1 MGQTSEGVEE
11 YKVPHHVA
19 VILDGNG
26 RWAKARHMPRNL
38 GHKAGATT
46 LEQIL
51 EDAWDLGI
59 KVFTVYA
66 FSTENWKRSMEE
78 VNYIMSLPKIFFSR
92 YIQELM
98 DNNVRIMII
107 GDRSKIPAE
116 TMSVIDDAINTT
128 KDNTGII
135 LNFAFNYGAR
145 DEIVKAAKAFALDY
159 KEGKVE
165 DLDEESFSKYLY
177 TKDLPE
183 VDLLIRTGSEMR
195 LSNFLLY
202 QLAYSEF
209 VVIDTLWPDFSSDV
223 LDQCIEEYSN
233 RKRNFGGR
241 DEG

>member
-1 MGQTSEGVEE
+1 MNQLN
-11 YKVPHHVA
+11 HLA
-19 VILDGNG
+19 IIMDGNG
-26 RWAKARHMPRNL
+26 RWAKQNKLPRTA
-38 GHKAGATT
+38 GHYRGVEVLRNITIYANK
-46 LEQIL
+46 
-51 EDAWDLGI
+51 LGI
-59 KVFTVYA
+59 KCLTVYA

>member
-1 MGQTSEGVEE
+1 MNQLN
-11 YKVPHHVA
+11 HLA
-19 VILDGNG
+19 IIMDGNG
-26 RWAKARHMPRNL
+26 RWAKQNKLPRTA
-38 GHKAGATT
+38 GHYRGVEVLRNITIYANK
-46 LEQIL
+46 
-51 EDAWDLGI
+51 LGI
-59 KVFTVYA
+59 KCLTVYA

-116 TMSVIDDAINTT
+116 TMSVIDDAIKTT